1 MLRKF
6 IIVAITSGL
15 AARLYRK
22 HLSKRNDAA
31 TTVQQ
36 PVKQRG

>member
-6 IIVAITSGL
+6 IIFVITSGL

-31 TTVQQ
+31 PPVQQ
-36 PVKQRG
+36 PVKRRG